1 MSVTNNIKKV
11 RTEKHLSQ
19 EDLAKGVMCDVKSI
33 SRYETGKRSPSLE
46 LALRLAAYLK
56 LSTDELFKVDPDE
69 PMATE
74 KGGTS

>member
-19 EDLAKGVMCDVKSI
+19 EDLAKAVMCDVKSI

-56 LSTDELFKVDPDE
+56 LSTDELFKVEPDGSGIQ
-69 PMATE
+69 E
-74 KGGTS
+74 KGGPS